1 MLLFPNVY
9 IRLSMSSTSIPKP
22 DHLRIAN
29 VLRRLQPQIL
39 IPDLSLTLSTV
50 PLYGYM
56 LLCVS
61 IAWTTEYVMAPTGKL
76 LEALVEIPDLALLD
90 VTDVCHEV
98 CNLAS

>member
-9 IRLSMSSTSIPKP
+9 IRLSMTSTSIPKP
-22 DHLRIAN
+22 YYFRLAN
-29 VLRRLQPQIL
+29 VLRCLQPQIL

-56 LLCVS
+56 LLYVS
-61 IAWTTEYVMAPTGKL
+61 IAWTTEYVMTPTGKL
-76 LEALVEIPDLALLD
+76 FEALVEIPDLTLLD

-98 CNLAS
+98 RNLAS